1 MQASA
6 RGPVELAPLPD
17 HRLSLYTGAPARLCH
32 ACRAYEPGDID
43 IMPAGFSATWV
54 EEAASVSLVIDVP
67 TSLVQDTAEQLGL
80 DPDRASLAQ
89 RQQVRDPQ
97 IEYIGWALETERRAG
112 HPNGQLYVESL
123 GTALAVHL
131 LGRYAAPR
139 PPWQGLSRRQLR
151 RVTEYIEAH
160 LDQDLSL
167 ARLASVAAIS
177 TSHLKTSF
185 KRATG
190 VTVHRYVVQR
200 RVARAKTLLLRG
212 DRAVSDVALEAGFAH
227 QSHMMQWMRRLLGA
241 TWRDADPT

>member
-1 MQASA
+1 VPAS
-6 RGPVELAPLPD
+6 R
-17 HRLSLYTGAPARLCH
+17 S
-32 ACRAYEPGDID
+32 
-43 IMPAGFSATWV
+43 
-54 EEAASVSLVIDVP
+54 
-67 TSLVQDTAEQLGL
+67 
-80 DPDRASLAQ
+80 
-89 RQQVRDPQ
+89 
-97 IEYIGWALETERRAG
+97 AG

-123 GTALAVHL
+123 GTALAVLL
-131 LGRYAAPR
+131 LGSYAAPR
-139 PPWQGLSRRQLR
+139 PPWPGLSRRQLC

-177 TSHLKTSF
+177 TSHLKTLF
-185 KRATG
+185 KRSTG

-200 RVARAKTLLLRG
+200 RVARAKTLLARG